1 MNQHGFYFSSIGFQ
15 CLFRLTY
22 STPVEMLLVCC
33 NKYTKLPA
41 PHSVCTGSTQALW
54 EIRRIIELHLIHLT
68 KKWLIKIARYQ
79 ILTLSTPNKLRNVCG
94 PDLLSLDLHPN
105 ITPTLEE
112 CVRDHMPTP
121 EELGLGS

>member
-1 MNQHGFYFSSIGFQ
+1 MNQHVFYFSSIGFQ

-41 PHSVCTGSTQALW
+41 PTTQSVLGPHRHSEKV
-54 EIRRIIELHLIHLT
+54 RRIIELHLIHLT

-94 PDLLSLDLHPN
+94 PDLLSLDMHPRKRGW
-105 ITPTLEE
+105 TLLRPLLKN
-112 CVRDHMPTP
+112 V
-121 EELGLGS
+121 